1 MLYTNHQIKYFAWEI
16 TKKRSASDVDRLSQS
31 LFDAQVDV
39 NPHQIEAA
47 LFALNNPLSKGVVL
61 ADEVGLGKTIEA
73 ALVLCQYWA
82 ERRRN
87 LLIIC
92 PASLRKQWAQELQDK
107 FNLPTQVLDLK
118 TWNITRK
125 DGVYDPFKNGK
136 ISIISFPFANRMEH
150 ALAQISWDLVVIDEA
165 HKLRNAHRPSNKIGS
180 SLKRSLVGKKKLLL
194 TATPLQ
200 NTLME
205 LYGLSTIIDEHLFGD
220 EKAFR
225 SKYVVDGDIQA
236 LKKRIQQFM
245 QRTLR
250 KDVLEYVPYT
260 NRHALTVP
268 FTPTDDEQSL
278 YNSISAYLQRE
289 VSYAFP
295 QQQKHLISIVLRKL
309 LASSTPAVIA
319 TLEAIQTRLQK
330 LLERQTLDEDWLSNF
345 IVDEDMDE
353 ELLDD
358 DIEDGANHEQ
368 IDTSLIKSEIEEIE
382 RYIQQ
387 AYNIKDD
394 SKTFALLS
402 AIEQGFARMFE
413 MGAKRK
419 AVIFTESKRTQEYL
433 ITFLEARGY
442 SGKVIGFNGS
452 NSSPVNTGIYQK
464 WLGKY
469 MGSHQVTGSPAIDRR
484 TALIDFFKNDAE
496 ILIATE
502 AAAEGVNL
510 QFCSLVINYDL
521 PWNPQRVEQRIGRCH
536 RYGQEFD
543 VVVVNFLN
551 ESNEADQ
558 RVLELLKDKFQL
570 FDGVFGASNDILGT
584 VESGINF
591 EKRISEIYDQC
602 RSSEEI
608 ERSFKQ
614 LRDELEEQINQKM
627 QRTQELLLEH
637 FDADIHDLLKIQK
650 ERAELQLDKISRLFW
665 QSTKYILEKFAKF
678 NDHNLS
684 FDLTKSPILNAPS
697 GKYQLIRKGER
708 IPENTFIYRLTHSL
722 GEFVLDNAKG
732 LQTPKQLIQFD
743 YSQYG
748 QKVTLLDQ
756 LKGQKG
762 WLSIT
767 VLSLDS
773 FQEEEHIVITA
784 MTDAGKVLDVDLCE
798 RLLQVNATVLCNT
811 ADQIPDAFQANVDK
825 QYQVVLNHALELNDE
840 FFKKERDKLDQW
852 ADDSLLAVEKML
864 EDVKLKISSLKRE
877 SRKASNIE
885 TEKRLQE
892 DIQKAEKEKRRM
904 RQQIFDVEDEIA
916 DKRDAMIDA
925 LEQRLHRSSKAEN
938 LFIVQWKVV

>member
-1 MLYTNHQIKYFAWEI
+1 MSYTNHQVKYFAWEI
-16 TKKRSASDVDRLSQS
+16 TKKRSATDVDRLSQS

-47 LFALNNPLSKGVVL
+47 LFALNNPLSKGVIL

-118 TWNITRK
+118 TWNMARREGI
-125 DGVYDPFKNGK
+125 YDPFNNGQ
-136 ISIISFPFANRMEH
+136 ISIISYAFANRMEY
-150 ALAQISWDLVVIDEA
+150 ALAQIPWDLVVIDEA
-165 HKLRNAHRPSNKIGS
+165 HKLRNAHRSSNKIGN
-180 SLKRSLVGKKKLLL
+180 SLKRSLAGKKKLLL

-225 SKYVVDGDIQA
+225 SRYVVDGDIQS

-260 NRHALTVP
+260 NRYALTVP
-268 FTPTDDEQSL
+268 FTPTDDEQGL
-278 YNSISAYLQRE
+278 YNSISEYLQRE

-330 LLERQTLDEDWLSNF
+330 LLEQQTLDEDWLSNF

-358 DIEDGANHEQ
+358 VENEANHEQ
-368 IDTSLIKSEIEEIE
+368 IDISLIKSEIAEIA

-387 AYNIKDD
+387 AYKIKDD

-433 ITFLEARGY
+433 IAFLEARGY

-452 NSSPVNTGIYQK
+452 NTSPVNTGIYQK

-469 MGSHQVTGSPAIDRR
+469 MGSSMVTGSPAIDRR

-536 RYGQEFD
+536 RYGQAFD

-551 ESNEADQ
+551 EKNEADQ

-608 ERSFKQ
+608 EQSFKQ
-614 LRDELEEQINQKM
+614 LRDELEEQINEKM
-627 QRTQELLLEH
+627 KRTQALLLEH
-637 FDADIHDLLKIQK
+637 FDADIHDLLKVQK

-665 QSTKYILEKFAKF
+665 LSTKHILEITANF
-678 NDHNLS
+678 NDQNLS

-708 IPENTFIYRLTHSL
+708 IPENTFIYRLTHPL
-722 GEFVLDNAKG
+722 GEFVLDSAKG
-732 LQTPKQLIQFD
+732 LQTPKQFIQFE

-756 LKGQKG
+756 LKGQQG

-784 MTDAGKVLDVDLCE
+784 MTDVGKVLDVDLCE
-798 RLLQVNATVLCNT
+798 RLLQVNATVLSDMT
-811 ADQIPDAFQANVDK
+811 DQIPTVFQANIDK
-825 QYQVVLNHALELNDE
+825 QYQVALNHALELNDE
-840 FFKKERDKLDQW
+840 FSKKNE
-852 ADDSLLAVEKML
+852 
-864 EDVKLKISSLKRE
+864 IS
-877 SRKASNIE
+877 
-885 TEKRLQE
+885 
-892 DIQKAEKEKRRM
+892 
-904 RQQIFDVEDEIA
+904 
-916 DKRDAMIDA
+916 
-925 LEQRLHRSSKAEN
+925 
-938 LFIVQWKVV
+938 

>member
-1 MLYTNHQIKYFAWEI
+1 MFYTNHQIKYFAWEI

-47 LFALNNPLSKGVVL
+47 LFALNNPLSKGVIL

-92 PASLRKQWAQELQDK
+92 PASLRKQWAQELHDK

-118 TWNITRK
+118 TWNMARK

-136 ISIISFPFANRMEH
+136 ISIISYPFANRMEY
-150 ALAQISWDLVVIDEA
+150 ALAQIPWDLVVIDEA
-165 HKLRNAHRPSNKIGS
+165 HKLRNAHRSSNKIGN
-180 SLKRSLVGKKKLLL
+180 SLKRSLIGKKKLLL

-225 SKYVVDGDIQA
+225 SRYVVDGDIQS

-260 NRHALTVP
+260 DRHALTVP

-278 YNSISAYLQRE
+278 YNSISEYLQRE

-319 TLEAIQTRLQK
+319 TLEAIQQRLKK
-330 LLERQTLDEDWLSNF
+330 LLEQQSLDEDWLSNF

-353 ELLDD
+353 ELLDEFD
-358 DIEDGANHEQ
+358 EEAGQGQ
-368 IDTSLIKSEIEEIE
+368 IDVSLIKSEIAEIE

-387 AYNIKDD
+387 AYKIKDD

-433 ITFLEARGY
+433 IAFLEARGY
-442 SGKVIGFNGS
+442 NGKVIGFNGS
-452 NSSPVNTGIYQK
+452 NTSATNTGIYQK

-469 MGSHQVTGSPAIDRR
+469 LGTQHVTGSPAIDRR
-484 TALIDFFKNDAE
+484 TALIDFFKNEAE

-551 ESNEADQ
+551 ERNEADQ

-608 ERSFKQ
+608 EQSFKQ
-614 LRDELEEQINQKM
+614 LRDELEEQINDKM
-627 QRTQELLLEH
+627 KRTQELLLEH
-637 FDADIHDLLKIQK
+637 FDADIHDLLKVQK

-665 QSTKYILEKFAKF
+665 LSTKFILEKFAQF
-678 NDHNLS
+678 HDHNLS
-684 FDLTKSPILNAPS
+684 FDLTKSPILTAPS

-708 IPENTFIYRLTHSL
+708 IPENTFIYRLTHPL
-722 GEFVLDNAKG
+722 GEFVLDSAKG
-732 LQTPKQLIQFD
+732 LQTPKQFIQFD

-748 QKVTLLDQ
+748 QKVTLLEG
-756 LKGQKG
+756 LKGQQG

-784 MTDAGKVLDVDLCE
+784 MTDDGKVLDVDLCE
-798 RLLQVNATVLCNT
+798 RLLQVNATVLS
-811 ADQIPDAFQANVDK
+811 DVVDPIPEIFKANIDK
-825 QYQVVLNHALELNDE
+825 QYQVALNHALELNDE
-840 FFKKERDKLDQW
+840 FFKKERDKLEQW
-852 ADDSLLAVEKML
+852 AEDSLLAVEKML
-864 EDVKLKISSLKRE
+864 EDIKLKISSLKRE
-877 SRKASNIE
+877 SRKAPDIE

-892 DIQKAEKEKRRM
+892 EIQKAEKEKRRM
-904 RQQIFDVEDEIA
+904 RQQVFDVEDEIA
-916 DKRDAMIDA
+916 DKRDAMIEA

-938 LFIVQWKVV
+938 LFVVRWQLV

>member
-1 MLYTNHQIKYFAWEI
+1 MTYTNHQIKYFAWEI

-47 LFALNNPLSKGVVL
+47 LFALNNPLSKGVIL

-118 TWNITRK
+118 TWNMARK

-136 ISIISFPFANRMEH
+136 ISIISYPFANRMEY
-150 ALAQISWDLVVIDEA
+150 ALAQIPWDLVVIDEA
-165 HKLRNAHRPSNKIGS
+165 HKLRNAHRSSNKIGN
-180 SLKRSLVGKKKLLL
+180 SLKRSLIGKKKLLL

-225 SKYVVDGDIQA
+225 SRYVVDGDIQS

-268 FTPTDDEQSL
+268 FKPNDDEQSL
-278 YNSISAYLQRE
+278 YDSISEYLQRE

-319 TLEAIQTRLQK
+319 TLEAIQQRLKK
-330 LLERQTLDEDWLSNF
+330 LLEQQSLDEDWLSNF

-358 DIEDGANHEQ
+358 FDEEVSHGQ
-368 IDTSLIKSEIEEIE
+368 IDVSLIKSEIAEIE

-387 AYNIKDD
+387 AYKITDD

-433 ITFLEARGY
+433 IAFLEARGY
-442 SGKVIGFNGS
+442 KGKVIGFNGS
-452 NSSPVNTGIYQK
+452 NTSATNTGIYQK

-469 MGSHQVTGSPAIDRR
+469 LGTQHVTGSPAIDRR
-484 TALIDFFKNDAE
+484 TALIDFFKNEAE

-551 ESNEADQ
+551 ERNEADQ

-602 RSSEEI
+602 RSPEEI
-608 ERSFKQ
+608 EQSFKQ
-614 LRDELEEQINQKM
+614 LRDELEEQINVKM
-627 QRTQELLLEH
+627 KRTQELLLEH
-637 FDADIHDLLKIQK
+637 FDADIHDLLKVQK

-665 QSTKYILEKFAKF
+665 LSTKYILGKFANF
-678 NDHNLS
+678 HDQDLS

-708 IPENTFIYRLTHSL
+708 IPENTFIYRLTHPL

-732 LQTPKQLIQFD
+732 LQTPKQFIQFD
-743 YSQYG
+743 YSRYG
-748 QKVTLLDQ
+748 QKVTLLEE

-784 MTDAGKVLDVDLCE
+784 MTDDGRVLDVDLCE
-798 RLLQVNATVLCNT
+798 RLLQVNATVLSDVVDT
-811 ADQIPDAFQANVDK
+811 IPDLFQANIDK
-825 QYQVVLNHALELNDE
+825 QYQVALNHALELNDE
-840 FFKKERDKLDQW
+840 FFRKERDKLEQW
-852 ADDSLLAVEKML
+852 AEDSLLAVEKML

-877 SRKASNIE
+877 SRKAPDIE
-885 TEKRLQE
+885 TEKKLQE
-892 DIQKAEKEKRRM
+892 EIQKTEKEKRRM
-904 RQQIFDVEDEIA
+904 RQQVFDVEDEIA

-938 LFIVQWKVV
+938 LFVVKWKVI

>member
-1 MLYTNHQIKYFAWEI
+1 MLHTNHQIKYFAWEI

-118 TWNITRK
+118 TWNMARK

-136 ISIISFPFANRMEH
+136 ISIISYPFANRMEH

-165 HKLRNAHRPSNKIGS
+165 HKLRNAHRSSNKIGN
-180 SLKRSLVGKKKLLL
+180 SLKRSLMGKKKLLL

-225 SKYVVDGDIQA
+225 SRYVVDGDIQS

-250 KDVLEYVPYT
+250 KDVFEYVPYT

-268 FTPTDDEQSL
+268 FKPTDDEQSL
-278 YNSISAYLQRE
+278 YDSISEYLQRD

-319 TLEAIQTRLQK
+319 TLEAIKLRLQK
-330 LLERQTLDEDWLSNF
+330 MLEQQTLDEDWLSNF
-345 IVDEDMDE
+345 IVDDDMDE
-353 ELLDD
+353 DLLDD
-358 DIEDGANHEQ
+358 VEYESDHEK
-368 IDTSLIKSEIEEIE
+368 IDTSLIKSEIAELE
-382 RYIQQ
+382 RYIEQ
-387 AYNIKDD
+387 AYKIKDD

-402 AIEQGFARMFE
+402 AIEQGFARMYE

-419 AVIFTESKRTQEYL
+419 AVIFTESK
-433 ITFLEARGY
+433 LEARGY

-452 NSSPVNTGIYQK
+452 NTSATNTGIYQK

-469 MGSHQVTGSPAIDRR
+469 MGSHHVTGSPAIDRR

-551 ESNEADQ
+551 ERNEADQ
-558 RVLELLKDKFQL
+558 RVLELLKYKFQL

-602 RSSEEI
+602 RSPEEI
-608 ERSFKQ
+608 EQSFKQ
-614 LRDELEEQINQKM
+614 LRDELEEQINEKM
-627 QRTQELLLEH
+627 KRTQALLLEH
-637 FDADIHDLLKIQK
+637 FDADIHDLLKVQK

-665 QSTKYILEKFAKF
+665 QSTKYILGKFAKF
-678 NDHNLS
+678 YDHNLS

-708 IPENTFIYRLTHSL
+708 IPENTFIYRLTHPL

-732 LQTPKQLIQFD
+732 LPTPKQLIQFD

-748 QKVTLLDQ
+748 QKVSLLDQ
-756 LKGQKG
+756 LKGQHG

-767 VLSLDS
+767 VLRLDS
-773 FQEEEHIVITA
+773 FQEEEHLVITA
-784 MTDAGKVLDVDLCE
+784 MTEAGKVLDVDLCE
-798 RLLQVNATVLCNT
+798 RLLQVNATVLQDVT
-811 ADQIPDAFQANVDK
+811 ESIPEIFQANIEK
-825 QYQVVLNHALELNDE
+825 QYQVALNHALELNDD
-840 FFKKERDKLDQW
+840 FFKKERDKLEQW

-864 EDVKLKISSLKRE
+864 EDIKLKISSLKRE
-877 SRKASNIE
+877 SRKASDIE
-885 TEKRLQE
+885 TEKQLQE
-892 DIQKAEKEKRRM
+892 EIKEAEKEKRRM
-904 RQQIFDVEDEIA
+904 RQQVFDVEDEIA

>member
-1 MLYTNHQIKYFAWEI
+1 MSYTNHQVKYFAWEI

-47 LFALNNPLSKGVVL
+47 LFALNNPLSKGVIL

-118 TWNITRK
+118 TWNMARK
-125 DGVYDPFKNGK
+125 DGIYDPFKNGK
-136 ISIISFPFANRMEH
+136 ISIISYPFANRMEH
-150 ALAQISWDLVVIDEA
+150 ALAQIPWDLVVIDEA
-165 HKLRNAHRPSNKIGS
+165 HKLRNAHRLSNKIGN
-180 SLKRSLVGKKKLLL
+180 SLKRSLIGKKKLLL

-225 SKYVVDGDIQA
+225 SRYVVDGDIQS

-260 NRHALTVP
+260 DRHALTVP

-278 YNSISAYLQRE
+278 YDSISEYLQRD

-319 TLEAIQTRLQK
+319 TLEAIQQRLKK
-330 LLERQTLDEDWLSNF
+330 LLEQQSLDEDWLSNF

-358 DIEDGANHEQ
+358 FDEEAGHGQ
-368 IDTSLIKSEIEEIE
+368 IDVSLIKSEIAEIE

-387 AYNIKDD
+387 AYQIKDD

-433 ITFLEARGY
+433 IAFLEARGY
-442 SGKVIGFNGS
+442 NGKVIGFNGS
-452 NSSPVNTGIYQK
+452 NTSATNTGIYQK

-469 MGSHQVTGSPAIDRR
+469 LGTQHVTGSPAIDRR

-551 ESNEADQ
+551 ERNEADQ

-602 RSSEEI
+602 RSPEEI
-608 ERSFKQ
+608 EQSFKQ
-614 LRDELEEQINQKM
+614 LRDELEEQINDKM
-627 QRTQELLLEH
+627 KRTQELLLEH
-637 FDADIHDLLKIQK
+637 FDADIHDLLKVQK

-665 QSTKYILEKFAKF
+665 QSTKYILGKFAKF
-678 NDHNLS
+678 HDQDLS

-708 IPENTFIYRLTHSL
+708 IPENTFIYRLTHPL

-732 LQTPKQLIQFD
+732 LPTPKQFIQFD
-743 YSQYG
+743 YSHYG
-748 QKVTLLDQ
+748 QKVTLLEG

-784 MTDAGKVLDVDLCE
+784 MTDDGKVLDVELCE
-798 RLLQVNATVLCNT
+798 RLLQVNATVLSDV
-811 ADQIPDAFQANVDK
+811 ADPIPEIFQANIDK
-825 QYQVVLNHALELNDE
+825 QYQVALNHALELNDE
-840 FFKKERDKLDQW
+840 FFKKERDKLEQW
-852 ADDSLLAVEKML
+852 AEDSLLAVEKML

-877 SRKASNIE
+877 SRKATDIE

-892 DIQKAEKEKRRM
+892 EIQKTEKEKRRM
-904 RQQIFDVEDEIA
+904 RQQVFDVEDEIA

-938 LFIVQWKVV
+938 LFVVRWQLV

>member
-1 MLYTNHQIKYFAWEI
+1 MTYTNHQIKYFAWEI

-47 LFALNNPLSKGVVL
+47 LFALNNPLSKGVIL

-118 TWNITRK
+118 TWNMARK

-136 ISIISFPFANRMEH
+136 ISIISYPFANRMEY
-150 ALAQISWDLVVIDEA
+150 ALAQIPWDLVVIDEA
-165 HKLRNAHRPSNKIGS
+165 HKLRNAHRSSNKIGN
-180 SLKRSLVGKKKLLL
+180 SLKRSLIGKKKLLL

-225 SKYVVDGDIQA
+225 SRYVVDGDIQS

-268 FTPTDDEQSL
+268 FKPNDDEQSL
-278 YNSISAYLQRE
+278 YDSISEYLQRE

-319 TLEAIQTRLQK
+319 TLEAIQQRLKK
-330 LLERQTLDEDWLSNF
+330 LLEQQSLDEDWLSNF

-358 DIEDGANHEQ
+358 FDEEVSHGQ
-368 IDTSLIKSEIEEIE
+368 IDVSLIKSEIAEIE

-387 AYNIKDD
+387 AYKITDD

-433 ITFLEARGY
+433 IAFLEARGY
-442 SGKVIGFNGS
+442 KGKVIGFNGS
-452 NSSPVNTGIYQK
+452 NTSATNTGIYQK

-469 MGSHQVTGSPAIDRR
+469 LGTQHVTGSPAIDRR
-484 TALIDFFKNDAE
+484 TALIDFFKNEAE

-551 ESNEADQ
+551 ERNEADQ

-602 RSSEEI
+602 RSPEEI
-608 ERSFKQ
+608 EQSFKQ
-614 LRDELEEQINQKM
+614 LRDELEEQINVKM
-627 QRTQELLLEH
+627 KRTQELLLEH
-637 FDADIHDLLKIQK
+637 FDADIHDLLKVQK

-665 QSTKYILEKFAKF
+665 LSTKYILGKFANF
-678 NDHNLS
+678 HDQDLS

-708 IPENTFIYRLTHSL
+708 IPENTFIYRLTHPL

-732 LQTPKQLIQFD
+732 LQTPKQFIQFD
-743 YSQYG
+743 YSRYG
-748 QKVTLLDQ
+748 QKVTLLEE

-784 MTDAGKVLDVDLCE
+784 MTDDGKVLDVDLCE
-798 RLLQVNATVLCNT
+798 RLLQVNATVLS
-811 ADQIPDAFQANVDK
+811 DVVDPIPDLFQANIDK
-825 QYQVVLNHALELNDE
+825 QYQVALNHALELNDE
-840 FFKKERDKLDQW
+840 FFKKERDKLEQW
-852 ADDSLLAVEKML
+852 AEDSLLAVEKML

-877 SRKASNIE
+877 SRKAPDIE
-885 TEKRLQE
+885 TEKKLQE
-892 DIQKAEKEKRRM
+892 EIQKTEKEKRRM
-904 RQQIFDVEDEIA
+904 RQQVFDVEDEIA

-938 LFIVQWKVV
+938 LFAVRWQLV

>member
-1 MLYTNHQIKYFAWEI
+1 MTYTNHQIKYFAWEI

-47 LFALNNPLSKGVVL
+47 LFALNNPLSKGVIL

-118 TWNITRK
+118 TWNMARK

-136 ISIISFPFANRMEH
+136 ISIISYPFANRMEY
-150 ALAQISWDLVVIDEA
+150 ALAQIPWDLVVIDEA
-165 HKLRNAHRPSNKIGS
+165 HKLRNAHRSSNKIGN
-180 SLKRSLVGKKKLLL
+180 SLKRSLIGKKKLLL

-225 SKYVVDGDIQA
+225 SRYVVDGDIQS

-268 FTPTDDEQSL
+268 FKPNDDEQSL
-278 YNSISAYLQRE
+278 YDSISEYLQRE

-319 TLEAIQTRLQK
+319 TLEAIQQRLKK
-330 LLERQTLDEDWLSNF
+330 LLEQQSLDEDWLSNF

-358 DIEDGANHEQ
+358 FDEEVSHGQ
-368 IDTSLIKSEIEEIE
+368 IDVSLIKSEIAEIE

-387 AYNIKDD
+387 AYKITDD

-433 ITFLEARGY
+433 IAFLEARGY
-442 SGKVIGFNGS
+442 KGKVIGFNGS
-452 NSSPVNTGIYQK
+452 NTSATNTGIYQK

-469 MGSHQVTGSPAIDRR
+469 LGTQHVTGSPAIDRR
-484 TALIDFFKNDAE
+484 TALIDFFKNEAE

-551 ESNEADQ
+551 ERNEADQ

-602 RSSEEI
+602 RSPEEI
-608 ERSFKQ
+608 EQSFKQ
-614 LRDELEEQINQKM
+614 LRDELEEQINVKM
-627 QRTQELLLEH
+627 KRTQELLLEH
-637 FDADIHDLLKIQK
+637 FDADIHDLLKVQK

-665 QSTKYILEKFAKF
+665 LSTKYILGKFANF
-678 NDHNLS
+678 HDQDLS

-708 IPENTFIYRLTHSL
+708 IPENTFIYRLTHPL

-732 LQTPKQLIQFD
+732 LQTPKQFIQFD

-748 QKVTLLDQ
+748 QKVTLLEE

-784 MTDAGKVLDVDLCE
+784 MTDDGRVLDVDLCE
-798 RLLQVNATVLCNT
+798 RLLQVNATVLSDVVDT
-811 ADQIPDAFQANVDK
+811 IPDLFQANIDK
-825 QYQVVLNHALELNDE
+825 QYQVALNHALELNDE
-840 FFKKERDKLDQW
+840 FFRKERDKLEQW
-852 ADDSLLAVEKML
+852 AEDSLLAVEKML

-877 SRKASNIE
+877 SRKAPDIE

-892 DIQKAEKEKRRM
+892 EIQKAEKEKRRM
-904 RQQIFDVEDEIA
+904 RQQVFDVEDEIA
-916 DKRDAMIDA
+916 DKRDALIEA

-938 LFIVQWKVV
+938 LFAVRWQLV

>member
-1 MLYTNHQIKYFAWEI
+1 MTYTNHQIKYFAWEI
-16 TKKRSASDVDRLSQS
+16 TKKRSANDTERLSQS

-47 LFALNNPLSKGVVL
+47 LFALNNPLSKGVIL

-82 ERRRN
+82 ERRRH

-118 TWNITRK
+118 TWNMARK
-125 DGVYDPFKNGK
+125 DGIYDPFQNGK
-136 ISIISFPFANRMEH
+136 ISIISYPFANRMEH
-150 ALAQISWDLVVIDEA
+150 ALGQIPWDLVVIDEA
-165 HKLRNAHRPSNKIGS
+165 HKLRNAHRSSNKIGN
-180 SLKRSLVGKKKLLL
+180 SLKRSLVGRKKLLL

-200 NTLME
+200 NSLME

-225 SKYVVDGDIQA
+225 SKYAIDGDIQS
-236 LKKRIQQFM
+236 LKKRLQQFM

-268 FTPTDDEQSL
+268 FAPTDDEQRL
-278 YNSISAYLQRE
+278 YDAISAYLQRE

-319 TLEAIQTRLQK
+319 TLEAIQARLK
-330 LLERQTLDEDWLSNF
+330 KILEQQTIDEDWLTNF
-345 IVDEDMDE
+345 ISDEDMDE

-358 DIEDGANHEQ
+358 VDDLESNEEQ
-368 IDTSLIKSEIEEIE
+368 IDVDLVKSEVAEIE

-387 AYNIKDD
+387 AYTIKEDT
-394 SKTFALLS
+394 KTFALLS
-402 AIEQGFARMFE
+402 ALEQGFARMYE

-433 ITFLEARGY
+433 IAFLEARGFN
-442 SGKVIGFNGS
+442 GKIVGFNGT
-452 NSSPVNTGIYQK
+452 NTSPINTGIYQK
-464 WLGKY
+464 WLGKHL
-469 MGSHQVTGSPAIDRR
+469 GSRRVTGSPAIDRR
-484 TALIDFFKNDAE
+484 TALIDFFRDDAE

-536 RYGQEFD
+536 RYGQIFD

-551 ESNEADQ
+551 ERNEADQ
-558 RVLELLKDKFQL
+558 RVLELLKDKFHL
-570 FDGVFGASNDILGT
+570 FDGVFGASNDILGA

-602 RSSEEI
+602 RSSSEI
-608 ERSFKQ
+608 KESFKQ
-614 LRDELEEQINQKM
+614 LREELEEQINEKM
-627 QRTQELLLEH
+627 KRTQELLLEH

-650 ERAELQLDKISRLFW
+650 ERAEQQLDKISRLFW
-665 QSTKYILEKFAKF
+665 ASSKHILDKYAQFKDA
-678 NDHNLS
+678 NLS
-684 FDLTKSPILNAPS
+684 FDLTNSPILNAPS

-708 IPENTFIYRLTHSL
+708 IPEHTFIYRLTHPL
-722 GEFVLDNAKG
+722 GEYVLDTAKG
-732 LQTPKQLIQFD
+732 LSTPTQLIQFD
-743 YSQYG
+743 YSHYG
-748 QKVTLLDQ
+748 QKVSMLEP
-756 LKGQKG
+756 LKGQSG
-762 WLSIT
+762 WLAIT
-767 VLSLDS
+767 VLRLDS
-773 FQEEEHIVITA
+773 FQQEEHLVVTV
-784 MTDAGKVLDVDLCE
+784 MTDAGKVLDSELSE
-798 RLLQVNATVLCNT
+798 RLLQLNGSVLE
-811 ADQIPDAFQANVDK
+811 AEVGSYPDAFKANIDK
-825 QYQVVLNHALELNDE
+825 QYQVALNLALEANDE
-840 FFKKERDKLDQW
+840 FFRKERDKLEQW
-852 ADDSLLAVEKML
+852 AEDRLLAVEKML
-864 EDVKLKISSLKRE
+864 EDIKLKITSLKRE
-877 SRKASNIE
+877 SRKASDIE
-885 TEKRLQE
+885 AEKVLQE
-892 DIQKAEKEKRRM
+892 EIQKAEKEKRRM
-904 RQQIFDVEDEIA
+904 RQQVFEVEDEIA
-916 DKRDAMIDA
+916 EKRDALIDA
-925 LEQRLHRSSKAEN
+925 LEQRLHRSSKSEN
-938 LFIVQWKVV
+938 LFVIRWHLI

>member
-1 MLYTNHQIKYFAWEI
+1 MSYINHQIKYFAWEI
-16 TKKRSASDVDRLSQS
+16 TKKRSATDADRLSQS

-47 LFALNNPLSKGVVL
+47 LFALNNPLSKGVIL

-118 TWNITRK
+118 TWGMARK
-125 DGVYDPFKNGK
+125 DGVYDPFNNGK
-136 ISIISFPFANRMEH
+136 ISIISYSFANRMEY
-150 ALAQISWDLVVIDEA
+150 ALAQIPWDLVVIDEA
-165 HKLRNAHRPSNKIGS
+165 HKLRNAHRSSNKIGN
-180 SLKRSLVGKKKLLL
+180 SLKRSLASKKKLLL

-200 NTLME
+200 NSLME

-225 SKYVVDGDIQA
+225 ARYVVDGDIQS

-268 FTPTDDEQSL
+268 FIPSDDEQNL
-278 YNSISAYLQRE
+278 YNSISAYLQRK

-330 LLERQTLDEDWLSNF
+330 LLDQQTLDEDWLSNF
-345 IVDEDMDE
+345 IIDEDMDE

-358 DIEDGANHEQ
+358 IEDDLSNEQ
-368 IDTSLIKSEIEEIE
+368 IDTNLIKSEIAEIE

-387 AYNIKDD
+387 AYKIKDD
-394 SKTFALLS
+394 SKSFALLS

-433 ITFLEARGY
+433 IAFLESRGY
-442 SGKVIGFNGS
+442 NGKVIGFNGS
-452 NSSPVNTGIYQK
+452 NTSPVNTGIYQK

-469 MGSHQVTGSPAIDRR
+469 MGSSQVTGSPAIDRR

-536 RYGQEFD
+536 RYGQQFD

-551 ESNEADQ
+551 ERNEADQ

-602 RSSEEI
+602 RSPEEI
-608 ERSFKQ
+608 EQSFKQ
-614 LRDELEEQINQKM
+614 LRDELEEQINDKM
-627 QRTQELLLEH
+627 KRTQALLLEH

-650 ERAELQLDKISRLFW
+650 ERAEHQLDKISRLFW
-665 QSTKYILEKFAKF
+665 ISTKYILEKYAKF
-678 NDHNLS
+678 NNERLS
-684 FDLTKSPILNAPS
+684 FDLTKSPILNMPS

-708 IPENTFIYRLTHSL
+708 IPENTFIYRLTHPL

-732 LQTPKQLIQFD
+732 LQTPKQFIQFN
-743 YSQYG
+743 YSRYG
-748 QKVTLLDQ
+748 QKVTLLEA
-756 LKGQKG
+756 LKGQQG

-784 MTDAGKVLDVDLCE
+784 MTDDGKVLDVDLCE
-798 RLLQVNATVLCNT
+798 RLLQVNATVLSDE
-811 ADQIPDAFQANVDK
+811 ADQIPEIFQANIDK
-825 QYQVVLNHALELNDE
+825 QYQVALNHALELNDE
-840 FFKKERDKLDQW
+840 FFKKERDKLEQW
-852 ADDSLLAVEKML
+852 AEDSLLAVEKML
-864 EDVKLKISSLKRE
+864 EDTKLKISSLKRE
-877 SRKASNIE
+877 SRRAPDIE

-892 DIQKAEKEKRRM
+892 EIQKAEKEKRRM

-916 DKRDAMIDA
+916 DKREAMIDA